1 MRVELKE
8 GTLKVITE
16 VKKPICIKLTD
27 KDDNEYVAFT
37 FAQTDGMPTE
47 KMFKANASVDGCLAF
62 ITSVNTDDE
71 KALENVKKVYG
82 KAILAAKDF
91 EVAAKEIIKAEEVA
105 AKLEADA
112 IDALFA

>member
-16 VKKPICIKLTD
+16 VKKPICIKAGD
-27 KDDNEYVAFT
+27 KDGNEYVAFT
-37 FAQTDGMPTE
+37 YAQVDGMPTE
-47 KMFKANASVDGCLAF
+47 KMFKANAVVDGNLAF

-91 EVAAKEIIKAEEVA
+91 EVAAKGIIQVEEEE
-105 AKLEADA
+105 AKREADA